1 MNPAPRSRPRRA
13 LLLVGG
19 NLLTTVVLLLA
30 VEVGLRWLRLP
41 SPMPPPRIEFGAP
54 NPTEMLE
61 YATDPDLLWVHPG
74 YAKQVVAARGTHP
87 SIVFMGDSCTY
98 LGRYDEALQS
108 MIEAR
113 SPEAVV
119 VFENVG
125 VIGWSSW
132 SGLQQLRRD
141 VLPMQPKAITI
152 YFGWN
157 DHWINYGLEDKRAAR
172 FIKRENIAATG
183 RPFYAELR
191 TIQLADRTLLAA
203 ESFFAEHSPRR
214 VSLTDFRANLSQ
226 MVRIARDHDVIPI
239 LLTAPTSHQAG
250 QEPPY
255 LAERWVTNLEELVPL
270 HQRYVDA
277 VRSVALAEDVQLVDL
292 HREFDQLPREELT
305 RLFWSDG
312 IHLEPAG
319 DRKIAELI
327 HRHLVQADLSWRL
340 VGGDPRAKASSER
353 LFEEVME
360 DARLLAS
367 NRFDV
372 WFDGV
377 RLLYV
382 EEGLCVGPEPA
393 VFLHIVP
400 MQLDDL
406 PESRRQFGFDNLD
419 FDVLDARLGISHR
432 CVAAARLPDYAIAS
446 VRTGQYE
453 AVDGGY
459 VRLWEEKIDF
469 AGGRDPE
476 TLTSLAR

>member
-1 MNPAPRSRPRRA
+1 M
-13 LLLVGG
+13 
-19 NLLTTVVLLLA
+19 
-30 VEVGLRWLRLP
+30 EVFPL
-41 SPMPPPRIEFGAP
+41 
-54 NPTEMLE
+54 
-61 YATDPDLLWVHPG
+61 DPDLLWFHPE
-74 YAKQVVAARGTHP
+74 YPQQIAAARGTHP

-98 LGRYDEALQS
+98 LGRYDGALAA

-113 SPEAVV
+113 SSEAVV
-119 VFENVG
+119 EFENVSA
-125 VIGWSSW
+125 IGWSSW
-132 SGLQQLRRD
+132 SGLQALQRD
-141 VLPMQPKAITI
+141 VLPMRPKAITI

-157 DHWINYGLEDKRAAR
+157 DHWINYGLEDKHAAR
-172 FIKRENIAATG
+172 FIRQAHSPATA

-191 TIQLADRTLLAA
+191 TIQLADRTLSAA
-203 ESFFAEHSPRR
+203 RSFFAEHSPRR
-214 VSLTDFRANLSQ
+214 VSLADFRANLRQ
-226 MVRIARDHDVIPI
+226 MVRIAREHGVIPI
-239 LLTAPTSHQAG
+239 LLTAPTSHQVG
-250 QEPPY
+250 QEPRY
-255 LAERWVTNLEELVPL
+255 LAERWLTNLEELVPL
-270 HQRYVDA
+270 HRRYVDV
-277 VRSVALAEDVQLVDL
+277 VRSVALGEDAQLVDL
-292 HREFDQLPREELT
+292 HREFDQLPGEELK
-305 RLFWSDG
+305 RLFISDG
-312 IHLEPAG
+312 IHLTPEG
-319 DRKIAELI
+319 VRKVAEVI
-327 HRHLVQADLSWRL
+327 DRHLVQADLYWRI
-340 VGGDPRAKASSER
+340 VGGDPRSEALSER
-353 LFEEVME
+353 LYDELVE

-367 NRFDV
+367 NYFDV
-372 WFDGV
+372 WLDGD

-382 EEGLCVGPEPA
+382 KDGLCVGPEPA